1 MKKLGIGCLSFIVI
15 VIITIVTIVMVRDHR
30 LDKTIQTEVQAVVAA
45 FENSST
51 NTAESLAMDAGTN
64 VATAD
69 NRPDKVYPMDLE
81 KTIRIFHILDEGLSK
96 SHSMHDY
103 LKFLATQDYRG
114 VPKEVLEAK
123 KKLIPYY
130 VSIRKAEEDL
140 DEAEGR
146 QLWKSVL
153 QFENLTSENSPLGA
167 AILAAANGMFSPS
180 AIHNLTMQGIATG
193 KEVFENIKK
202 NEDFVKEAKK
212 ALENNQEVYIEYL
225 SEYTALYVK
234 YMMEWNQLCLSRDNA
249 YIAIHNGDYGGALRK
264 LNELL
269 QKYPNDR
276 ESMILKAYSLLMQKI
291 TNPIAAEIHNDIG
304 EVEALL
310 NAYIA
315 QNPDRS
321 APALVLLGTY
331 NMLKGDEQTAKNLYD
346 QSAVEYPRQAE
357 ELLDMY
363 NSYSYRNY
371 MLKSVEGKFV
381 QEMYKSMMEGYGFFS
396 PNFQK
401 AMLAYDKGDY
411 ARSKEEVFRHFFRRG
426 NQGVYDYLISDM
438 LFVETHMPKILDMI
452 FEEHSFLDLQAYN
465 PTMSFSDKLAIEIE
479 NRSDKRLSNVRLFIC
494 LHLTDM
500 YKDEYVVKKMETS
513 INNIEP
519 HSKADFGKLQMD
531 FELYGKKKNRFDDIV
546 SARAIILTDS
556 LIIWVDQDKVKKS
569 SIRERLRN
577 KNTSRQMFEN
587 TKGIVFANTSISGK
601 EIVDALNARVSFE
614 MKKKDGLGGII
625 GGKNI
630 VFHFPRSLDAIKPY
644 FSFGKI
650 SQREAIYPVSVV
662 LNGNSIDVEFEK
674 NNDFASKKE
683 ALYISSKYGDLF
695 LDVTFDDNAEP
706 KEISKVLFQH

>member
-1 MKKLGIGCLSFIVI
+1 MKKLGLGSLSFIAIIIIVI
-15 VIITIVTIVMVRDHR
+15 VVAIVVRNNR
-30 LDKTIQTEVQAVVAA
+30 LDAKIQSEVQAVEQA
-45 FENSST
+45 FDNSQSDE
-51 NTAESLAMDAGTN
+51 ASQSLAGADVN
-64 VATAD
+64 VE
-69 NRPDKVYPMDLE
+69 KEHEFGPMNLE
-81 KTIRIFHILDEGLSK
+81 KTIRIFHILNDGMAK
-96 SHSMHDY
+96 SSNMHEY

-114 VPKEVLEAK
+114 VPKEVLDAK
-123 KKLIPYY
+123 RKLIPYY

-140 DEAEGR
+140 DEAESNK
-146 QLWKSVL
+146 LWKSVL
-153 QFENLTSENSPLGA
+153 QSENLTSENSPLGA
-167 AILAAANGMFSPS
+167 AILSAAQGMFSPS
-180 AIHNLTMQGIATG
+180 VIHNLTMQGVATG

-202 NEDFVKEAKK
+202 NEEFVKAAKE
-212 ALENNQEVYIEYL
+212 ALEENQGAYIEYL
-225 SEYTALYVK
+225 SEYTELYIK
-234 YMMEWNQLCLSRDNA
+234 YMTEWNQLCLARDNA
-249 YIAIHNGDYGGALRK
+249 YIAIHNDDYSGAIRR

-276 ESMILKAYSLLMQKI
+276 ESMILKAYSLLMQKMMYPAVAE
-291 TNPIAAEIHNDIG
+291 TNDDIG
-304 EVEALL
+304 EVGNLL
-310 NAYIA
+310 NAYVA

-331 NMLKGDEQTAKNLYD
+331 NMLKSDEQKAKNFYD

-371 MLKSVEGKFV
+371 MLKSVEGQFV

-401 AMLAYDKGDY
+401 AMLAYDKEDY
-411 ARSKEEVFRHFFRRG
+411 SKAKEEVFRHFFRRG

-479 NRSDKRLSNVRLFIC
+479 NRSDKKLSNVRLFIC

-500 YKDEYVVKKMETS
+500 YKDEYIVKKMETS

-519 HSKADFGKLQMD
+519 HSSADFGKLQMD
-531 FELYGKKKNRFDDIV
+531 FELYGKKKNKFEDIV

-569 SIRERLRN
+569 SIKERLRN
-577 KNTSRQMFEN
+577 KKTTRQVFEN
-587 TKGIVFANTSISGK
+587 IKGIVFANKSISGK
-601 EIVDALNARVSFE
+601 EIVESLNSQVSFG
-614 MKKKDGLGGII
+614 MKKKEGLGGMI

-630 VFHFPRSLDAIKPY
+630 VFHFPRNLDGIKPY

-650 SQREAIYPVSVV
+650 SQREAIYPVSVI
-662 LNGNSIDVEFEK
+662 LNGNWIDVEFEK
-674 NNDFASKKE
+674 NGDFVSAKKP
-683 ALYISSKYGDLF
+683 LYISSKYGDMF
-695 LDVTFDDNAEP
+695 LDVSFDEYGEP
-706 KEISKVLFQH
+706 KEISKVQF